1 MGAMTGAFI
10 LIIGIAVILHE
21 VAHGYAASLLGD
33 PTARD
38 QGRLTLNPIP
48 HIDLIGT
55 IIIPAFLIITNAGIL
70 FGWAKPVPYN
80 PYNLRGRFGEALV
93 AAAGPAT
100 NIALALLFAL
110 LFRLFADAS
119 AVPLFSMAVGINL
132 FLAFLNLIPVP
143 PLDGSKIVSAFLPMQ
158 TRLRFEEKVAE
169 VGSNPI
175 FLILVLLGIVFFL
188 AQPLATLVWFITQR
202 FLGV

>member
-1 MGAMTGAFI
+1 MTGAFI